1 MMSQKFLRK
10 YGEAATLDFV
20 LFKPDGVD
28 FKADASFA
36 AGDVTVMRDEG
47 AEGNAANLPTDEG
60 KGYSLVLSATE
71 MEAARIV
78 VYLVDQDA
86 TKAWLDDYLVVETY
100 GHGSAQHGFDLDAA
114 EPPVD
119 VSKWGGT
126 SVGVGTASG
135 LPKVDAHA
143 LNDGLL
149 SGFNAVVRLQNLTVS
164 NPNGHGIESVGG
176 QGHGI
181 YGRTSGDPGDTYGGI
196 VGKGGADYD
205 SHGIWGIS
213 GQNGHGIFG
222 KASTND
228 GGLYGIAG
236 EGEYGIRGDG
246 YEAGIKGNGSE
257 GNAHGMEL
265 SAAAGGSGQDLNFEN
280 LRCAIPSL
288 GTEAKADVNTEV
300 SDVLKTD
307 TFTER
312 SQGKPPAVNSI
323 EGAIAYLYMALRNQ
337 IDVLE
342 SVKKFYDD
350 AGTVIWKKAITEN
363 GTQYTEDEG
372 ESGP

>member
-1 MMSQKFLRK
+1 MAQKFLRK
-10 YGEAATLDFV
+10 YGEAATVDFV

-86 TKAWLDDYLVVETY
+86 TKAWLDDYLVIETY
-100 GHGSAQHGFDLDAA
+100 GDANAQHGFDLDAA
-114 EPPVD
+114 EPQVNL
-119 VSKWGGT
+119 SKWAGT
-126 SVGVGTASG
+126 SVGVGSVSG

-149 SGFNAVVRLQNLTVS
+149 SGFNAVVRLQNLHVS

-196 VGKGGADYD
+196 VGQGGADYD

-222 KASTND
+222 KADVNS
-228 GGLYGIAG
+228 GGQAGIFG
-236 EGEYGIRGDG
+236 EGEDGIRGDG
-246 YEAGIKGNGSE
+246 YSSGIRGNGTE
-257 GNAHGMEL
+257 GNADGMAL
-265 SAAAGGSGQDLNFEN
+265 NAASGGTGKDLNFVN
-280 LRCAIPSL
+280 DRCAIPSL
-288 GTEAKADVNTEV
+288 GAQAAAEVNAEV

-307 TFTER
+307 MIAELA
-312 SQGKPPAVNSI
+312 QGKPTATPTF
-323 EGAIAYLYMALRNQ
+323 EQAIMRLYMALTNR
-337 IDVLE
+337 LE
-342 SVKKFYDD
+342 VTSTFKKFFNSL
-350 AGTVIWKKAITEN
+350 GTVIWKKGLTDD
-363 GTQYTEDEG
+363 GTTYAEDEG
-372 ESGP
+372 ETGP